1 MSMSST
7 ARPSLYAK
15 ARLGTPAGGLRM
27 PGLQARARLQQAPGL
42 LSMATVTVPELLLL
56 ATAGVVAGAAS
67 AMAGGASLLTFPV
80 LLALGLPPL
89 AANVTNTTGLIPTAI
104 GAALASR
111 EELEGQ
117 RDLMLFLCPPMI
129 AGSLAG
135 GGILLL
141 TPPGWFEAIV
151 PFLIAGSAL
160 LLLVQPWI
168 IARAGRRLRGGN
180 RRGAWIAAGCV
191 AVYAGYFGAAAAV
204 LFMALVGL
212 FTTVSI
218 HRLNALKNVLLG
230 AGNAFAAALFAIVAP
245 VHWAAACALAIG
257 SLAGGAGGVRLVR
270 RVPPRPLRIG
280 VAVLGLSIAAWLVA
294 TGT

>member
-1 MSMSST
+1 MT
-7 ARPSLYAK
+7 L
-15 ARLGTPAGGLRM
+15 
-27 PGLQARARLQQAPGL
+27 
-42 LSMATVTVPELLLL
+42 PELLLL
-56 ATAGVVAGAAS
+56 AAAGVVAGAAS

-89 AANVTNTTGLIPTAI
+89 DANVTNTTGLVPTAV

-117 RDLMLFLCPPMI
+117 RDLMIFLCPPMI

-135 GGILLL
+135 AAILLL
-141 TPPGWFEAIV
+141 APPGVFGAVV
-151 PFLIAGSAL
+151 PFLIAASAL

-168 IARAGRRLRGGN
+168 IARAGQRLRDGN

-212 FTTVSI
+212 FTTVSV

-230 AGNAFAAALFAIVAP
+230 ICNAFAALLFALVAP
-245 VHWAAACALAIG
+245 VHWPAACALALG
-257 SLAGGAGGVRLVR
+257 GVAGGAIGVRLVR
-270 RVPPRPLRIG
+270 RIPPRPLQIG
-280 VAVLGLSIAAWLVA
+280 VGVIGLAIAAWLAA
-294 TGT
+294 TGA

>member
-1 MSMSST
+1 MT
-7 ARPSLYAK
+7 L
-15 ARLGTPAGGLRM
+15 
-27 PGLQARARLQQAPGL
+27 
-42 LSMATVTVPELLLL
+42 PELLLL
-56 ATAGVVAGAAS
+56 AAAGVVAGAAS

-89 AANVTNTTGLIPTAI
+89 DANVTNTTGLVPTAV

-117 RDLMLFLCPPMI
+117 RSLMLFLGPPMI

-135 GGILLL
+135 AAILLL
-141 TPPGWFEAIV
+141 TPAGVFDAVV
-151 PFLIAGSAL
+151 PFLIAASAL

-168 IARAGRRLRGGN
+168 IARAGQRLRDGN
-180 RRGAWIAAGCV
+180 RRAAWISAGCV

-212 FTTVSI
+212 FTTVSV

-230 AGNAFAAALFAIVAP
+230 ICNAFAALLFALVAP
-245 VHWAAACALAIG
+245 VHWPAACALALG
-257 SLAGGAGGVRLVR
+257 CVAGGAIGVRLVR
-270 RVPPRPLRIG
+270 RIPPRPLQIG
-280 VAVLGLSIAAWLVA
+280 VAVIGLSIAAWLGA
-294 TGT
+294 TGA

>member
-1 MSMSST
+1 M
-7 ARPSLYAK
+7 
-15 ARLGTPAGGLRM
+15 
-27 PGLQARARLQQAPGL
+27 
-42 LSMATVTVPELLLL
+42 TVPELLLL

-80 LLALGLPPL
+80 LLALGLSPL
-89 AANVTNTTGLIPTAI
+89 AANVTNTTGLIPTAV

-111 EELEGQ
+111 EELENQ
-117 RDLMLFLCPPMI
+117 LDLMTFLFPPMV

-135 GGILLL
+135 AAILLL
-141 TPPGWFEAIV
+141 APPGVFGAVV

-160 LLLVQPWI
+160 LLLAQPWI
-168 IARAGRRLRGGN
+168 IARAGRRLRDGN

-204 LFMALVGL
+204 LFTALVGL
-212 FTTVSI
+212 FTTVSM

-230 AGNAFAAALFAIVAP
+230 ASNAFAAVLFALVAP
-245 VHWAAACALAIG
+245 VHWPAACALAFG

-270 RVPPRPLRIG
+270 RVPHRPLRIG
-280 VAVLGLSIAAWLVA
+280 VAIIGLSIAAWLLA
-294 TGT
+294 TDT